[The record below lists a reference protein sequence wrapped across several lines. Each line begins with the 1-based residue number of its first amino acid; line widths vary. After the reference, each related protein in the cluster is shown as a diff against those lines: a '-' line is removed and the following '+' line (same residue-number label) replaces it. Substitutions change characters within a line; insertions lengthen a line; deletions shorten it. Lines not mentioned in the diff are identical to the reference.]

1 MFETTSSSKVGRLF
15 RAAVPRLAPPPPPPS
30 PPPPRLLASEKRG
43 RPGITWAFPLPPLS
57 RFLFLAAALVA
68 LAASLLLSSSD
79 PAAAQEPSSD
89 AGLRD
94 LYLHGYPFTQT
105 FDPAR
110 TEYAATVGQNQT
122 RVFVRARANHS
133 EAAATIADER
143 STSSGWLI
151 VSLDPR
157 PSCIAV
163 VVTAED
169 GTTTRTYAIGIDGQ
183 VPGSACT
190 TPEPPP
196 NQLSITPTK
205 PWRWPFQTD
214 DLSFTVGGLVDGD
227 LADEVV
233 TGTLSREPGNAEGSY
248 AINMGTLAVT
258 DAYAEKYGLP
268 SAPTIDTYTIEPSP
282 EYLSIR
288 LTKPWKRLGEPDALS
303 YELLGLADGDRAE
316 DVVTGALAREPGED
330 LGSYAINM
338 GTLALT
344 DAYAPKYDLH
354 HVGLARISNYFI
366 TDLPVIVNEA
376 DVGDAQGAVL
386 FLEDQTWWD
395 NDEYLPPGESAPL
408 GDSLNVT
415 PGMPVRYSVAPTTS
429 PTADVMI
436 EVKTDPPV
444 DWIWGEYSSWTPQ
457 YLYYTGPFTFNKG
470 DAPGWLSSKPVQ
482 IIPGPDA
489 SGTVTITHTGL
500 SADPN
505 YNGRLGTFTINVVP
519 RQPGECSSL
528 AAPTVAQG
536 ADHVVGIAAGPAE
549 CGSRLIVGYETEI
562 SENSGPWQPLHSY
575 PREWRHNYGKV
586 RYLSEKVLK
595 PATLEFAG
603 SPGVAYRVR
612 SRGIAD
618 DADGLTSSSNYN
630 VYGPAKTIATSW
642 SPVTDFTIADR
653 ALSAGDTD
661 YDIDDDGLIEVS
673 SLAQLDAIR
682 WDMNGGGS
690 PDLLAFRSY
699 YAAAFPDAVSGM
711 GCPYGCKGY
720 ELTTDLDFDTNG
732 NGQADAGDTY
742 WNESPGSYGSGW
754 TPLGERSTESA
765 VAFAAVFDGNGH
777 VIRNLYID
785 GYSAHMGLFSRVDNT
800 GVIRDVG
807 LESVDVTRRGHH
819 SGKDVGGLVGL
830 NEGIIKD
837 CYVTGTVSGVGAVGG
852 LAGGVNWSGVIKD
865 SYATASVTGSHSA
878 DRYSASG
885 VGGLVG
891 VNSGK
896 VMGSYATGEVS
907 GEIVDAGGLVGVHWN
922 GLIKASYAT
931 GDVSANGGGWSSEY
945 YNPEYQSGGGLVG
958 SYHGGDIEAS
968 YATGEVSGEAAHLGG
983 LAGEHRRG
991 IVTPGGVVS
1000 ASYWNTDSS
1009 GLSTSAGGVGK
1020 TGAELVT
1027 PTDYAGI
1034 YAAWNVD
1041 LDSDGRADDPW
1052 DFGTN
1057 GQYPVLKHVGPGIVE
1072 QRAWLPTPPE
1082 LATYSVSATATAV
1095 EGENATL
1102 TITLSEP
1109 APTGGAA
1116 FTVTASYP
1124 TSGATADDLGSITSP
1139 VTVREGLSS
1148 LEIAVPTVDDN
1159 YDEEDETFT
1168 VAVATVSSDWT
1179 PAGVGQD
1186 TATVTIEDDDTAG
1199 VSVNAANP
1207 LAVAEGGSA
1216 TYTVVLDSQ
1225 PTGDVTVSASSNDAG
1240 AATVSP
1246 ASHTFTPSGWNAP
1259 LTFTVSG
1266 VADDDTNDETVAVS
1280 HGVTSDDGKYGSVLL
1295 ATVQVAI
1302 SETTGSGLQQKEQ
1315 TPQEKYADLI
1325 AQMYEWRN
1333 DPQWA
1338 SYKAHTDRWDRA
1350 LLAFGEEV
1358 ADQSL
1363 TAMTAAEAQGYADQS
1378 WGERWV
1384 PVAKALKEIEATT
1397 QQDQQQVVPNQAPTV
1412 SNAIAD
1418 ATIVNE
1424 SGTKGVLLSGTFSD
1438 TDNDALTITAG
1449 SDNEAVATVSVA
1461 SDYSALTVSAKGQGT
1476 ATITVTAADGNGGM
1490 VEDAFTVRVKA
1501 APVVA
1506 SAITDLTGLE
1516 EGATQDVSLSGMF
1529 SDADGDALTITAVSS
1544 DEAKATVTVA
1554 ADHSSLTVKGVAEG
1568 TVTITVTAQ
1577 DSDGNRVSDDFEV
1590 PVAKRYTAL
1599 IAKMYEW
1606 RNDPQWVSERPHTD
1620 RWDRA
1625 LLAFGETVADATL
1638 TPMTADEAQGF
1649 ADRGWERWVEVAA
1662 ALQEIEAAGQAQ
1674 QQQGTPNQA
1683 PTVSSALADVTIVN
1697 ASGTHQASLSGVFS
1711 DADNDA
1717 LTITAGS
1724 DDEAVATVSVASDYS
1739 TLTVS
1744 AKGRGTATITVTAA
1758 DGNGGTVEDAFT
1770 VGVKAAPVVALA
1782 ITDVTGLEEGATQ
1795 EVSLSGVFN
1804 DADGDALTIT
1814 AASSDETKATVT
1826 VAADQS
1832 KLTVAGVAEGTATIT
1847 VSAQDSDG
1855 NRVSDAFDVSV
1866 VAPPPQVTPNQAPT
1880 VSAAIGDAII
1890 VHESGTNQVSL
1901 SGVFDDADGDN
1912 LTVDAASS
1920 DGAKATV
1927 SVATDYSSLTVTAQA
1942 RGTANITVTADDGN
1956 GGTVSDAFTVT
1967 VKAAPVVSSAIS
1979 DVSGLVAQ
1987 DTQDVS
1993 LSGVFSDADGDALTI
2008 TAVSSDEAKATV
2020 TVAADH
2026 SSLTVKGVAE
2036 GTVTIT
2042 VTAQDSDGNRVSD
2055 AFDVAVEPE
2064 PEQDPPPDEETP
2076 NRPPT
2081 VAQPLPDIS
2090 LERLQWRQF
2099 SLPDVFHDPDGDELT
2114 FTSVSSDYGVASTWV
2129 SGSTLTV
2136 VAKGTGTATI
2146 TVTAEDPDGNQ
2157 VSDEFEVTVTPAS

>member
-1 MFETTSSSKVGRLF
+1 M
-15 RAAVPRLAPPPPPPS
+15 
-30 PPPPRLLASEKRG
+30 
-43 RPGITWAFPLPPLS
+43 
-57 RFLFLAAALVA
+57 
-68 LAASLLLSSSD
+68 
-79 PAAAQEPSSD
+79 
-89 AGLRD
+89 
-94 LYLHGYPFTQT
+94 HGHPFTQT

-133 EAAATIADER
+133 EATATIADER

-205 PWRWPFQTD
+205 PWRWPTQTD

-258 DAYAEKYGLP
+258 DAYDRKYGLP
-268 SAPTIDTYTIEPSP
+268 NAPTVDTYTIEPSP

-408 GDSLNVT
+408 GNSLNVT
-415 PGMPVRYSVAPTTS
+415 PGMLVRYSVAPTTS

-457 YLYYTGPFTFNKG
+457 YLYYTGPFTFNRG

-618 DADGLTSSSNYN
+618 DADGLASSSNDN

-653 ALSAGDTD
+653 ALSVGDTD
-661 YDIDDDGLIEVS
+661 YDADADGLIEVS
-673 SLAQLDAIR
+673 NLAQLDAIR
-682 WDMNGGGS
+682 WDLDGNGS
-690 PDLLAFRSY
+690 PDLLVFRGR

-711 GCPYGCKGY
+711 GCPPSGCKGY

-742 WNESPGSYGSGW
+742 CNAGVESYCQGW

-777 VIRNLYID
+777 VIRNLYVN
-785 GYSAHMGLFSRVDNT
+785 GYSDHMGLFSGVGYT
-800 GVIRDVG
+800 GVIRNIG
-807 LESVDVTRRGHH
+807 LESVNVTRRGYHA
-819 SGKDVGGLVGL
+819 GRNVGGLVGH
-830 NEGIIKD
+830 NRGIIKD
-837 CYVTGTVSGVGAVGG
+837 SYVTGAVSGMGSVGGLVGKATSPSLIKDSYAMANVTGAHSADTYTRAGAVGG
-852 LAGGVNWSGVIKD
+852 L
-865 SYATASVTGSHSA
+865 
-878 DRYSASG
+878 
-885 VGGLVG
+885 VGTT
-891 VNSGK
+891 NSGN
-896 VMGSYATGEVS
+896 VISSYATGEVS
-907 GEIVDAGGLVGVHWN
+907 GTDADAGGLVGIN
-922 GLIKASYAT
+922 SGGTIMASYAT
-931 GDVSANGGGWSSEY
+931 GDVSVGASEV
-945 YNPEYQSGGGLVG
+945 SLDDGKSLIGGGLVG
-958 SYHGGDIEAS
+958 HNRRGHIMAS
-968 YATGEVSGEAAHLGG
+968 YATGEVSGVGYLGG
-983 LAGEHRRG
+983 LVGLNGG
-991 IVTPGGVVS
+991 IIKD
-1000 ASYWNTDSS
+1000 SYWDTNSS

-1020 TGAELVT
+1020 TGAELVA
-1027 PTDYAGI
+1027 PTGYAGI
-1034 YAAWNVD
+1034 YAAWN
-1041 LDSDGRADDPW
+1041 LDMEGDGGHADDPW
-1052 DFGTN
+1052 DFGTSR
-1057 GQYPVLKHVGPGIVE
+1057 QYPVLKHAGPGIAE

-1082 LATYSVSATATAV
+1082 LDTYSVSATATAV

-1102 TITLSEP
+1102 TITLSEA

-1168 VAVATVSSDWT
+1168 VTVATVSSDWT

-1199 VSVNAANP
+1199 VSVNAASP

-1358 ADQSL
+1358 ADQTL
-1363 TAMTAAEAQGYADQS
+1363 TAMTAAEAQEFADMG
-1378 WGERWV
+1378 WTRWV
-1384 PVAKALKEIEATT
+1384 DVAAALRELE
-1397 QQDQQQVVPNQAPTV
+1397 NRAPTV
-1412 SNAIAD
+1412 AASLSD

-1424 SGTKGVLLSGTFSD
+1424 SGTKGVSLSGTFSD
-1438 TDNDALTITAG
+1438 ADNDALTITAG
-1449 SDNEAVATVSVA
+1449 SDNEAVATISVA
-1461 SDYSALTVSAKGQGT
+1461 SDYSTLTVSAKGQGT
-1476 ATITVTAADGNGGM
+1476 ATITVTAADGNGGT

-1590 PVAKRYTAL
+1590 PVAKKYTAL

-1606 RNDPQWVSERPHTD
+1606 RNDPQWVSEKPHTD

-1662 ALQEIEAAGQAQ
+1662 ALQEIEGAGQAQ
-1674 QQQGTPNQA
+1674 QQQGPPNQV
-1683 PTVSSALADVTIVN
+1683 PTVSSALANATIVN

-1711 DADNDA
+1711 DADSDA
-1717 LTITAGS
+1717 LTVTAAS
-1724 DDEAVATVSVASDYS
+1724 SDEAVATVSVAPDYS

-1744 AKGRGTATITVTAA
+1744 ARVRGTASITVTAA
-1758 DGNGGTVEDAFT
+1758 DGNGGTVEDTFT
-1770 VGVKAAPVVALA
+1770 VTVKAAPVVASA
-1782 ITDVTGLEEGATQ
+1782 ITDVTGLEEGVTQ
-1795 EVSLSGVFN
+1795 EVPLSGVFN

-1847 VSAQDSDG
+1847 VTAQDSDG
-1855 NRVSDAFDVSV
+1855 NRVNDAFDVSV

-1890 VHESGTNQVSL
+1890 VHESGTKQVSL

-1967 VKAAPVVSSAIS
+1967 VKAAPVVNSAIS
-1979 DVSGLVAQ
+1979 NVSGLVAQ

-2036 GTVTIT
+2036 GAVTIT
-2042 VTAQDSDGNRVSD
+2042 VTAQDIDGNRVSD
-2055 AFDVAVEPE
+2055 TFDVAVE
-2064 PEQDPPPDEETP
+2064 PEQDPPPDEEAP

-2090 LERLQWRQF
+2090 LEGLQWRQF
-2099 SLPDVFHDPDGDELT
+2099 SLPGVFHDPDGDELT
-2114 FTSVSSDYGVASTWV
+2114 FTSVSSNYGVASTWV

-2136 VAKGTGTATI
+2136 VATGTGTATI
-2146 TVTAEDPDGNQ
+2146 TVTAEDPDGNR